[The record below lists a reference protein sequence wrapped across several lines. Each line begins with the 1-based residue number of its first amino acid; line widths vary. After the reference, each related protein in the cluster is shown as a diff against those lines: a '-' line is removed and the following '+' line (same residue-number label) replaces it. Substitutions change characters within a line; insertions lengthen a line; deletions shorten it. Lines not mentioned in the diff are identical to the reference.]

1 MSWLGRKRQID
12 SLRNG
17 HPLTHF
23 DEVIY
28 AVGDVHGRCDLLN
41 ILLAKTQRD
50 FTKLSNNVSFD
61 LTGKIVFLGDY
72 IDRGPDSRGVL
83 ELLMSLNI
91 SGLETVFLKGNHE
104 AVMLEALRDPEI
116 CRKWIRHGGDATM
129 QSYGVFIEPESEI
142 QDIERAQIAL
152 REKLPHS
159 HRSFLE
165 KLLPYYRTD
174 TLLFVHAGVDPD
186 KPIQDQSDEEF
197 LWVRDKFLKSRKLLP
212 FVVVHGHTPQTTPSW
227 DGRRIGLDTG
237 AYFSN
242 LLNSAKIQ
250 GSTVDF
256 LST

>member
-1 MSWLGRKRQID
+1 MSWLGKKRQPD
-12 SLRNG
+12 PLRNG
-17 HPLTHF
+17 HPLTQF

-28 AVGDVHGRCDLLN
+28 AVGDVHGRYDLLS
-41 ILLAKTQRD
+41 ILLAKIQRN
-50 FTKLSNNVSFD
+50 FTNLSENVSFA

-83 ELLMSLNI
+83 DLLMSINI
-91 SGLETVFLKGNHE
+91 SGLETIFLKGNHE

-116 CRKWIRHGGDATM
+116 CRKWIRHGGNATM
-129 QSYGVFIEPESEI
+129 QSYGVSIKPHAEI
-142 QDIERAQIAL
+142 QDIELAQIAL
-152 REKLPHS
+152 REELPYS

-165 KLLPYYRTD
+165 KLLPYYQTD
-174 TLLFVHAGVDPD
+174 SLLFVHAGVDPD
-186 KPIQDQSDEEF
+186 KPLQDQDDEDF
-197 LWVRDKFLKSRKLLP
+197 LWVRDKFLKSRKSLP
-212 FVVVHGHTPQTTPSW
+212 FIVVHGHTPQTVPSW

-250 GSTVDF
+250 GSTVEF